1 MSGSQK
7 KPFINSIGTAIQNRI
22 ADAIQKTGQALP
34 CSMVSKIGSIAVI
47 KFEVTGF
54 PTLPQVRLPIAGS
67 EYIRQ
72 PLQPG
77 CRGVVFAAD
86 ARLGGVTGL
95 GGGVAT
101 LGQPAN
107 LSALV
112 FFPLG
117 NINFS
122 TVDPDTLV
130 MYGEPNV
137 EIRNKS
143 GTMVILINDTGV
155 FINGIN
161 FLTHTHQVIAVGAP
175 TGPPIP

>member
-7 KPFINSIGTAIQNRI
+7 KPFVNTIGAAVQERI
-22 ADAIQKTGQALP
+22 ADALQKTGQALP
-34 CSMVSKIGSIAVI
+34 CSMVSKVGSIAII
-47 KFEVTGF
+47 KFEVAGF
-54 PTLPQVRLPIAGS
+54 ATLPQVRLPIAGS
-67 EYIRQ
+67 EYIRL

-77 CRGVVFAAD
+77 CRGVVFPAD

-95 GGGVAT
+95 GSGVAT
-101 LGQPAN
+101 LTQPAN

-117 NINFS
+117 NVGFS
-122 TVDPDTLV
+122 SVDPDTLV

-143 GTMVILINDTGV
+143 GTMVILINDDGV

-161 FLTHTHQVIAVGAP
+161 FLTHTHQVISVGAP